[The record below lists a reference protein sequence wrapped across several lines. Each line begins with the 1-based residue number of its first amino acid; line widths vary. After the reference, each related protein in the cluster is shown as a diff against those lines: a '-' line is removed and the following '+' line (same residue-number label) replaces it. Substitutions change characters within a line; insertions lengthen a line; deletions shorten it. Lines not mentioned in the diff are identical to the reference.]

1 VTGAAGRSRLEAI
14 ILAGGAGCRFGGGK
28 LLAPYRGGALIDGA
42 VRSALLCP
50 VERVILVTGHDG
62 ARVGQ
67 AATALAKRQYPDRV
81 LDIVHAE
88 GHAEGMATSLRTG
101 LAALSVSTDGVFIFL
116 GDMPDIPPDVAH
128 ALLAS
133 IGEAVAAVPEFGG
146 RRGHPV
152 LVKRDLFRALTLLK
166 GDTGARTVL
175 DGLGEGL
182 VRVPASSAGVL
193 FDVDQPLDLAS

>member
-50 VERVILVTGHDG
+50 VD
-62 ARVGQ
+62 Q